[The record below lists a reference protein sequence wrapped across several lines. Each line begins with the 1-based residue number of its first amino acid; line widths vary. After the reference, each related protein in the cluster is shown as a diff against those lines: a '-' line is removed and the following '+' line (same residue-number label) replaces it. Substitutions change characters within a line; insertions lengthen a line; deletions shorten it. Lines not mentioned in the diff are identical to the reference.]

1 MLFILQRFFHRLFLL
16 SAFLG
21 GNYMHYT
28 EVNYILL
35 FLSIVLVNNVITSQF
50 LGICPFLGV
59 SKKVDTAVGMGVAV
73 TFVLALA
80 SVITFFIQKILVATN
95 TEYLQTIAFILV
107 IASIV
112 QFVEMVIKKMSP
124 SLYQALGVYLP
135 LITTNCAVLG
145 IALVN
150 VQNNYNLIATLING
164 AGAGIGF
171 TLAIV
176 LFAGIRERLEL
187 ADIPEAFQGFP
198 ITLIAASLMSIA
210 FLGFTG
216 LIKL

>member
-1 MLFILQRFFHRLFLL
+1 M
-16 SAFLG
+16 
-21 GNYMHYT
+21 
-28 EVNYILL
+28 NYILL

-59 SKKVDTAVGMGVAV
+59 SKKVDTAVGMGAAV
-73 TFVLALA
+73 TFVLGLA
-80 SVITFFIQKILVATN
+80 SVITYFIQKLLNITS
-95 TEYLQTIAFILV
+95 TGYLQTIAFILV

-150 VQNNYNLIATLING
+150 VQNNYNIVATLING
-164 AGAGIGF
+164 VGAGVGF

-176 LFAGIRERLEL
+176 LFAGIRERLES
-187 ADIPEAFQGFP
+187 ADIPESFQGFP
-198 ITLIAASLMSIA
+198 ITLIAAALMSIA

>member
-1 MLFILQRFFHRLFLL
+1 M
-16 SAFLG
+16 
-21 GNYMHYT
+21 
-28 EVNYILL
+28 NYILL
-35 FLSIVLVNNVITSQF
+35 LLSIVLVNNVITSQF

-80 SVITFFIQKILVATN
+80 SVITYFIQMLLNITN
-95 TEYLQTIAFILV
+95 TGYLQTIAFILV

-187 ADIPEAFQGFP
+187 ADIPEAFQGYP
-198 ITLIAASLMSIA
+198 ITLIAAALMSIA

-216 LIKL
+216 LIQL

>member
-1 MLFILQRFFHRLFLL
+1 MNL
-16 SAFLG
+16 
-21 GNYMHYT
+21 
-28 EVNYILL
+28 ILL
-35 FLSIVLVNNVITSQF
+35 FLSVVLVNNVITSQF

-73 TFVLALA
+73 TFVLTLA
-80 SVITFFIQKILVATN
+80 SFITYFVQKILEITN
-95 TEYLQTIAFILV
+95 NQFLQTIAFILV

-112 QFVEMVIKKMSP
+112 QFVEMVIQKISP
-124 SLYQALGVYLP
+124 SLYQALGVFLP

-150 VQNNYNLIATLING
+150 VQNGYNLVETMVNGFG
-164 AGAGIGF
+164 AGVGF

-187 ADIPEAFQGFP
+187 ADIPESFKGFP
-198 ITLIAASLMSIA
+198 ITLISASLMSIA
-210 FLGFTG
+210 FLGFAG
-216 LIKL
+216 LIQL

>member
-1 MLFILQRFFHRLFLL
+1 MNL
-16 SAFLG
+16 
-21 GNYMHYT
+21 
-28 EVNYILL
+28 ILL

-50 LGICPFLGV
+50 MGICPFLGV
-59 SKKVDTAVGMGVAV
+59 SKKVDTAIGMGAAV
-73 TFVLALA
+73 TFVLTLA
-80 SVITFFIQKILVATN
+80 SFITYFVQKLLEITN
-95 TEYLQTIAFILV
+95 NQFLQTIAFILV

-112 QFVEMVIKKMSP
+112 QFVEMVIQKMSP
-124 SLYQALGVYLP
+124 SLYQALGVFLP

-150 VQNNYNLIATLING
+150 VQKNYNILETLING
-164 AGAGIGF
+164 TGAGLGF

-187 ADIPEAFQGFP
+187 ADIPEAFKGFP
-198 ITLIAASLMSIA
+198 ITLISAALMSIA

>member
-1 MLFILQRFFHRLFLL
+1 M
-16 SAFLG
+16 
-21 GNYMHYT
+21 
-28 EVNYILL
+28 NYILL

-80 SVITFFIQKILVATN
+80 SVITYFIQKLLNITSSG
-95 TEYLQTIAFILV
+95 YLQTIAFILV

-150 VQNNYNLIATLING
+150 VQNGYNLVATLING
-164 AGAGIGF
+164 TGAGVGF

-187 ADIPEAFQGFP
+187 ADIPESFQGYP
-198 ITLIAASLMSIA
+198 ITLIAAALMSIA

-216 LIKL
+216 LIQL

>member
-1 MLFILQRFFHRLFLL
+1 MNL
-16 SAFLG
+16 
-21 GNYMHYT
+21 
-28 EVNYILL
+28 VLL
-35 FLSIVLVNNVITSQF
+35 FLSVVLVNNVITSQF

-73 TFVLALA
+73 TFVLTLA
-80 SVITFFIQKILVATN
+80 SLITYFIQKLLIVTNVAF
-95 TEYLQTIAFILV
+95 LQTIAFILV

-112 QFVEMVIKKMSP
+112 QFVEMVIQKMSP
-124 SLYQALGVYLP
+124 SLYQALGVFLP

-150 VQNNYNLIATLING
+150 VNNGYNLVETLVNGFG
-164 AGAGIGF
+164 AGAGF

-187 ADIPEAFQGFP
+187 ADIPETFKGFP
-198 ITLIAASLMSIA
+198 ITLISASLMSIA
-210 FLGFTG
+210 FLGFAG

>member
-1 MLFILQRFFHRLFLL
+1 MNL
-16 SAFLG
+16 
-21 GNYMHYT
+21 
-28 EVNYILL
+28 ILL

-50 LGICPFLGV
+50 MGICPFLGV
-59 SKKVDTAVGMGVAV
+59 SKKVDTAIGMGAAV
-73 TFVLALA
+73 TFVLTLA
-80 SVITFFIQKILVATN
+80 SFITYFVQKLLEITN
-95 TEYLQTIAFILV
+95 NQFLQTIAFILV

-112 QFVEMVIKKMSP
+112 QFVEMVIQKMSP
-124 SLYQALGVYLP
+124 SLYQALGVFLP

-150 VQNNYNLIATLING
+150 VQKNYNILETLING
-164 AGAGIGF
+164 VGAGLGF

-187 ADIPEAFQGFP
+187 ADIPEAFKGFP
-198 ITLIAASLMSIA
+198 ITLISAALMSIA

>member
-1 MLFILQRFFHRLFLL
+1 M
-16 SAFLG
+16 
-21 GNYMHYT
+21 
-28 EVNYILL
+28 NYILL

-59 SKKVDTAVGMGVAV
+59 SKKVDTAAGMGVAV

-80 SVITFFIQKILVATN
+80 SVITFFIQKLLDLTG
-95 TEYLQTIAFILV
+95 TSGYLQTIAFILV

-112 QFVEMVIKKMSP
+112 QFVEMFIKKSSP

-150 VQNNYNLIATLING
+150 VQNNYNIVETLING
-164 AGAGIGF
+164 AGAGVGF

-187 ADIPEAFQGFP
+187 ADIPESFQGYP
-198 ITLIAASLMSIA
+198 IALISAALMSIA

>member
-1 MLFILQRFFHRLFLL
+1 M
-16 SAFLG
+16 
-21 GNYMHYT
+21 
-28 EVNYILL
+28 NYILL

-59 SKKVDTAVGMGVAV
+59 SKKVDTAAGMGVAV

-80 SVITFFIQKILVATN
+80 SVITFFIQKLLNLTG
-95 TEYLQTIAFILV
+95 TSGYLQTIAFILV

-112 QFVEMVIKKMSP
+112 QFVEMFIKKSSP

-150 VQNNYNLIATLING
+150 VQNNYNIVETLING
-164 AGAGIGF
+164 AGAGVGF

-187 ADIPEAFQGFP
+187 ADIPESFQGYP
-198 ITLIAASLMSIA
+198 IALISAALMSIA

>member
-1 MLFILQRFFHRLFLL
+1 MNL
-16 SAFLG
+16 
-21 GNYMHYT
+21 
-28 EVNYILL
+28 ILL

-59 SKKVDTAVGMGVAV
+59 SKKVDTAVGMGAAV
-73 TFVLALA
+73 TFVLTLA
-80 SVITFFIQKILVATN
+80 SIITYFIQILLEK
-95 TEYLQTIAFILV
+95 TELEFLQTIAFILV

-112 QFVEMVIKKMSP
+112 QFVEMVIQKMSP
-124 SLYQALGVYLP
+124 SLYQALGVFLP

-145 IALVN
+145 IAIVN
-150 VQNNYNLIATLING
+150 VDKGYNLIETIVNGFG
-164 AGAGIGF
+164 AGVGF

-187 ADIPEAFQGFP
+187 ADIPEAFRGFP
-198 ITLIAASLMSIA
+198 ITLIAAGLMSIA

>member
-1 MLFILQRFFHRLFLL
+1 MNL
-16 SAFLG
+16 
-21 GNYMHYT
+21 
-28 EVNYILL
+28 ILL

-50 LGICPFLGV
+50 MGICPFLGV
-59 SKKVDTAVGMGVAV
+59 SKKVDTAVGMGAAV
-73 TFVLALA
+73 TFVLTLA
-80 SVITFFIQKILVATN
+80 SFITYFIQKLLEITN
-95 TEYLQTIAFILV
+95 NQFLQTIAFILV

-112 QFVEMVIKKMSP
+112 QFVEMVIQKMSP
-124 SLYQALGVYLP
+124 SLYQALGVFLP

-150 VQNNYNLIATLING
+150 VQNNYNILATLING
-164 AGAGIGF
+164 VGAGLGF

-187 ADIPEAFQGFP
+187 ADIPDAFKGYP
-198 ITLIAASLMSIA
+198 ITLISAALMSIA

>member
-1 MLFILQRFFHRLFLL
+1 M
-16 SAFLG
+16 
-21 GNYMHYT
+21 
-28 EVNYILL
+28 NYILL

-73 TFVLALA
+73 TFVLGLA
-80 SVITFFIQKILVATN
+80 SVITYFIQKLLIVTSS
-95 TEYLQTIAFILV
+95 EYLQTIAFILV
-107 IASIV
+107 IAAIV

-150 VQNNYNLIATLING
+150 VQNNYNLVATLING
-164 AGAGIGF
+164 VGAGVGF

-187 ADIPEAFQGFP
+187 ADIPESFQGFP

>member
-1 MLFILQRFFHRLFLL
+1 M
-16 SAFLG
+16 
-21 GNYMHYT
+21 
-28 EVNYILL
+28 NYILL

-59 SKKVDTAVGMGVAV
+59 SKKVDTAVGMGIAV

-80 SVITFFIQKILVATN
+80 SVITFFIQKILNITS
-95 TEYLQTIAFILV
+95 TGYLQTIAFILV

-150 VQNNYNLIATLING
+150 VQNGYNIVETLING
-164 AGAGIGF
+164 TGAGVGF

-187 ADIPEAFQGFP
+187 ADIPEAFQGYP
-198 ITLIAASLMSIA
+198 IALIAAALMSIA

-216 LIKL
+216 LIQL

>member
-1 MLFILQRFFHRLFLL
+1 MNL
-16 SAFLG
+16 
-21 GNYMHYT
+21 
-28 EVNYILL
+28 ILL

-50 LGICPFLGV
+50 MGICPFLGV
-59 SKKVDTAVGMGVAV
+59 SKKVDTAIGMGVAV
-73 TFVLALA
+73 TFVLTLA
-80 SVITFFIQKILVATN
+80 SFITYFVQKLLEITN
-95 TEYLQTIAFILV
+95 NQFLQTIAFILV

-112 QFVEMVIKKMSP
+112 QFVEMVIQKMSP
-124 SLYQALGVYLP
+124 SLYQALGVFLP

-150 VQNNYNLIATLING
+150 VQNNYNLVETMVNG
-164 AGAGIGF
+164 FGAGIGF

>member
-1 MLFILQRFFHRLFLL
+1 MNL
-16 SAFLG
+16 
-21 GNYMHYT
+21 
-28 EVNYILL
+28 ILL

-59 SKKVDTAVGMGVAV
+59 SKKVDTAVGMGAAV
-73 TFVLALA
+73 TFVLTLA
-80 SVITFFIQKILVATN
+80 SIITYFIQILLEK
-95 TEYLQTIAFILV
+95 TELEFLQTIAFILV

-112 QFVEMVIKKMSP
+112 QFVEMVIQKMSP
-124 SLYQALGVYLP
+124 SLYQALGVFLP

-145 IALVN
+145 IAIVN
-150 VQNNYNLIATLING
+150 VDKGYNLIETIVNGFG
-164 AGAGIGF
+164 AGVGF

-176 LFAGIRERLEL
+176 LFAGIRERLEI
-187 ADIPEAFQGFP
+187 ADIAEAFRGFP
-198 ITLIAASLMSIA
+198 MTLIAAGLMSIA

>member
-1 MLFILQRFFHRLFLL
+1 M
-16 SAFLG
+16 
-21 GNYMHYT
+21 Y
-28 EVNYILL
+28 YILL

-59 SKKVDTAVGMGVAV
+59 SKKIDTAIGMGVAV

-80 SVITFFIQKILVATN
+80 SVITYFIEKLLILINAP
-95 TEYLQTIAFILV
+95 YLQTIAFILV

-150 VQNNYNLIATLING
+150 VQNNYNIVETLING
-164 AGAGIGF
+164 TGAGIGF

-187 ADIPEAFQGFP
+187 ADIPKSFQGYP
-198 ITLIAASLMSIA
+198 IALISAALMSIA